1 MFRYTDDVLSLNT
14 SMFGEFVDRIYHI
27 ELEIKDTTDTT
38 RYASYIDLQLEIDS
52 ESRLRAKPY
61 DKRDDFNFPSVN
73 FPFICSNISA
83 VPAY

>member
-1 MFRYTDDVLSLNT
+1 
-14 SMFGEFVDRIYHI
+14 MFGEFVDRIYHI
-27 ELEIKDTTDTT
+27 ELEIKDTIDTN
-38 RYASYIDLQLEIDS
+38 RYVSYIDLQLDIDS
-52 ESRLRAKPY
+52 ERRLKGKPY